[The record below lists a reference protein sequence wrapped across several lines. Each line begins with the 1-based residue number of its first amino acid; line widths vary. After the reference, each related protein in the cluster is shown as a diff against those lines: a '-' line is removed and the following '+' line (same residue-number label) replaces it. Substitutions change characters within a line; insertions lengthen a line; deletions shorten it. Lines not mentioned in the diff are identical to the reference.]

1 MTEIALYEAKAHL
14 SALVDQVATTGAEIV
29 ITRRGKPVAKL
40 SAVNDDS
47 ALESAL
53 RHLLA
58 ARSQSQPGPGA
69 LRDLIDEGRG

>member
-29 ITRRGKPVAKL
+29 ITRHGKPVAKL

-58 ARSQSQPGPGA
+58 ARSQSQPGPGT

>member
-14 SALVDQVATTGAEIV
+14 SALVDQVATTGAAIV

-58 ARSQSQPGPGA
+58 ARAQSQPGPGT
-69 LRDLIDEGRG
+69 LRDLIDEGRV

>member
-14 SALVDQVATTGAEIV
+14 SALIDQVATTGAEIV
-29 ITRRGKPVAKL
+29 ITRHGKPVAKL

-58 ARSQSQPGPGA
+58 ARSQSQPGPGT